1 MDKLKWLCIISLTT
15 AGPLGSSQRHQLC
28 NTKHQR
34 GQLEQLGKTDPHEE
48 RWEKNLLIY
57 IEKSQENIYINIK

>member
-1 MDKLKWLCIISLTT
+1 MAHLKDT
-15 AGPLGSSQRHQLC
+15 SSATQ
-28 NTKHQR
+28 HQR
-34 GQLEQLGKTDPHEE
+34 GQLEQLGTTDPHEE